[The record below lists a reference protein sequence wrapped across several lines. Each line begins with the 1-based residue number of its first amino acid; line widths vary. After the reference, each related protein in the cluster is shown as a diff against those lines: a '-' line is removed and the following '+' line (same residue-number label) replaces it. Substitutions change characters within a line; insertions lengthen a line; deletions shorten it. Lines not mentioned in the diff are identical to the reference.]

1 MDTSAPHSD
10 APTHT
15 DATTTTDTTTP
26 PAPQATAA
34 GQGSRPAR
42 ALLMPLAVTIVLPM
56 LLYYALR
63 AQDVAQWQALL
74 FSGAI
79 PAAHALANAVVR
91 RRAEFFDL
99 FVVALLA
106 VSAVTSLISGNPRV
120 LLLKDAGLPALLGAW
135 ILATL
140 FLSRPFTFH
149 FGSRLRGPAAAAE
162 AERAWRDRPEFREA
176 LRGLTVLWGCF
187 QLLDAFLSTVAAL
200 VLPVDAVPVT
210 GRFLSYGLLA
220 AVAVIT
226 VRRSRRFRAQHGIAL
241 FGARTAAG

>member
-1 MDTSAPHSD
+1 MDTSAPH
-10 APTHT
+10 
-15 DATTTTDTTTP
+15 TDTPPPDTP
-26 PAPQATAA
+26 AA
-34 GQGSRPAR
+34 AHGSRPAR
-42 ALLMPLAVTIVLPM
+42 ALLIPLTVTIVLPM
-56 LLYYALR
+56 VLYYALR
-63 AQDVAQWQALL
+63 AQGVAQWQALL
-74 FSGAI
+74 LSGAI
-79 PAAHALANAVVR
+79 PAAHALAAAVVR

-120 LLLKDAGLPALLGAW
+120 LLLKDAGLPALLGVW

-140 FLSRPFTFH
+140 FFSRPFTFH
-149 FGSRLRGPAAAAE
+149 FGGRLRGPAAAEE

-200 VLPVDAVPVT
+200 VLPIDVVPVT

-226 VRRSRRFRAQHGIAL
+226 VRRSRRFRARHGIAL